1 MSQTDFLY
9 AGIASLLNST
19 ENEKE
24 IRLFIA
30 KFKRKYIK
38 EWKLSKIE
46 AENRIRM
53 DLEFLK
59 GKFIKNNFALDKLN
73 YLLNKV

>member
-1 MSQTDFLY
+1 MSKMDFLY
-9 AGIASLLNST
+9 AGISSLLNST

-30 KFKRKYIK
+30 KFKKKYIQ
-38 EWKLSKIE
+38 ERNLSKIE
-46 AENRIRM
+46 AEKRIKK

-59 GKFIKNNFALDKLN
+59 EKFIKNNFALDKLN
-73 YLLNKV
+73 YFINQA